1 MPFSTESMPRLTLFD
16 STATK
21 TWAQSLIRAGQ
32 RAWAVTATERNTL
45 PSSRSTPEER
55 RRRWRTIGEA
65 LMLGRDLSTDVT
77 EFNQWC
83 IKRKLQIDGRTRA
96 AAIWYAENWGSVEA
110 IAGNACHPEVLRRL
124 HRTSDDAMNASG
136 QVDSFS

>member
-1 MPFSTESMPRLTLFD
+1 MTTMPDSTPSLTLFD
-16 STATK
+16 SAATK
-21 TWAQSLIRAGQ
+21 TWAKSVIRAGQ

-65 LMLGRDLSTDVT
+65 LRLGRSLSMDVT
-77 EFNQWC
+77 EFNRWC

-96 AAIWYAENWGSVEA
+96 AAIWYAENWESVED
-110 IAGNACHPEVLRRL
+110 IAGNICHPENLRRL
-124 HRTSDDAMNASG
+124 QRMPDDSVN
-136 QVDSFS
+136 